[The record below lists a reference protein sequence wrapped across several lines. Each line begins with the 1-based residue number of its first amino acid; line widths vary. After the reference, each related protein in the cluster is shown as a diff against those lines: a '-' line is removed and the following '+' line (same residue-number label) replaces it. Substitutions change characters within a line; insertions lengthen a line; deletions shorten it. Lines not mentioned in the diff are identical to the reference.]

1 MMTQGDKDGDKKLSA
16 DEMKALAS
24 TWFEKLD
31 PEKTG
36 KVNQEQFAAHFG
48 EIFQMP
54 QGFGPPGGGPQ
65 GGRGPGQQGGPGPA
79 RRGPMI
85 LAAPFFNA
93 LDANKDGSL
102 TSDEMVSI
110 FAKWSSDWDK
120 DKSGSLNEEKLRA
133 GLDAVLPRPTFGGGR
148 GGPGGPGGFAGRGGP
163 GGGGPGGPGGGMQIK
178 GVELD
183 PLAMAN
189 DPNKPLIS
197 KLLAVPAL
205 REKYLGYVKQVA
217 EKWLDWE
224 KLGPI
229 ATEYH
234 ELIAA
239 DVKRDTRKLESYE
252 DFEKNLT
259 ESVGGRGPGG
269 GGPGGFGGGRE
280 TIGIKVFADQRRA
293 YLMNYKEGKKA
304 ETAEAPKAS
313 GG

>member
-1 MMTQGDKDGDKKLSA
+1 
-16 DEMKALAS
+16 
-24 TWFEKLD
+24 
-31 PEKTG
+31 
-36 KVNQEQFAAHFG
+36 
-48 EIFQMP
+48 
-54 QGFGPPGGGPQ
+54 
-65 GGRGPGQQGGPGPA
+65 
-79 RRGPMI
+79 
-85 LAAPFFNA
+85 
-93 LDANKDGSL
+93 
-102 TSDEMVSI
+102 
-110 FAKWSSDWDK
+110 
-120 DKSGSLNEEKLRA
+120 
-133 GLDAVLPRPTFGGGR
+133 
-148 GGPGGPGGFAGRGGP
+148 
-163 GGGGPGGPGGGMQIK
+163 MQIK

-205 REKYLGYVKQVA
+205 RAKYLGYVRQVA

-239 DVKRDTRKLESYE
+239 DVKKDTRKLESYE
-252 DFEKNLT
+252 DFEKSLMENT
-259 ESVGGRGPGG
+259 GGRGPGG

-293 YLMNYKEGKKA
+293 YLMNYQEKKPA
-304 ETAEAPKAS
+304 AAEAPKAA